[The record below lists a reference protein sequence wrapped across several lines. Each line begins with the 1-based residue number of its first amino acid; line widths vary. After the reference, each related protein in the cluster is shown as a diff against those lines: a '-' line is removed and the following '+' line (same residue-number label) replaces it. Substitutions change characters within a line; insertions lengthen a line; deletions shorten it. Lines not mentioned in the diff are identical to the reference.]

1 MLRCINTANS
11 VLFHMSIEINQT
23 NYGIRNIMTKC
34 KHTVMTLISSIL
46 PGVSWRSANWTA
58 TQWYMGRN
66 FSWRAAS
73 FFWSSA
79 FSSGFSCGL
88 LGFST
93 IWMHALSS
101 RCIVFS
107 RSFLQNLISTVPSGS
122 KTPPLQ
128 SEDQKFCFYFFLL
141 RERKI
146 LFILISDIYK
156 LHQYACL

>member
-1 MLRCINTANS
+1 MLHCINTANS
-11 VLFHMSIEINQT
+11 VIFHTSRKIKQKH
-23 NYGIRNIMTKC
+23 YGIRRNLMTKC
-34 KHTVMTLISSIL
+34 KHTVMTPISSIL

-58 TQWYMGRN
+58 TWWYMGSN

-88 LGFST
+88 LSFST
-93 IWMHALSS
+93 IWMHALSR

-107 RSFLQNLISTVPSGS
+107 RSFLRNLISTVPSGS

-128 SEDQKFCFYFFLL
+128 IEG
-141 RERKI
+141 
-146 LFILISDIYK
+146 
-156 LHQYACL
+156 